1 LHLHHNYSLN
11 KPHPHRITRISYQA
25 IMDLYKI
32 VGLNVTTE
40 TGNSYKTVSP
50 HSNAILHDDA
60 GKGVVKHHVF
70 TKYIMYIA
78 FGHSYYAIH
87 LSESHSASFV
97 GQLCS
102 IGTMRTTKCCYK
114 DVMENITH
122 VPTSPI
128 YFVFKIYSDDE
139 KEEENV
145 YVYNDP
151 DICVFQFSRD
161 GNDEQTP
168 SGFVYVN
175 MELFVPK

>member
-1 LHLHHNYSLN
+1 
-11 KPHPHRITRISYQA
+11 
-25 IMDLYKI
+25 
-32 VGLNVTTE
+32 
-40 TGNSYKTVSP
+40 
-50 HSNAILHDDA
+50 
-60 GKGVVKHHVF
+60 
-70 TKYIMYIA
+70 
-78 FGHSYYAIH
+78 
-87 LSESHSASFV
+87 
-97 GQLCS
+97 
-102 IGTMRTTKCCYK
+102 
-114 DVMENITH
+114 MENITH